1 MPGIFLH
8 ELWKYHQRV
17 RSNLT
22 SDLKKFMDFNALII
36 LEYSSCDPPANS
48 RLPCWIH
55 SYISDIGR
63 ACVPAFLDLTNF
75 HMRLTEHVEDQS
87 TNSKC
92 ASCSGIPRNKIR
104 ALWVDMMAAVHGSIA
119 KVRATYI
126 SAMSKGSEHLY
137 RLSLISHSPF
147 RERVLRL
154 KVGPDQIVKPLLH
167 RRSIRTCPTQMSSS
181 SHPILSV
188 SVLIDRCWLRRHPFL
203 QTCSLSPNR
212 QKT

>member
-1 MPGIFLH
+1 MPGVFLH

-36 LEYSSCDPPANS
+36 LEYLSCDPPANS

-63 ACVPAFLDLTNF
+63 ARVPAFLDLTDF
-75 HMRLTEHVEDQS
+75 HMRLTEHVDDQS

-104 ALWVDMMAAVHGSIA
+104 ALWVDLTAAVCGCIA
-119 KVRATYI
+119 KAEPDFALPAEGTFSQTEGQARPNCEATSPLPKYTDMPNADVILESSDFVRF
-126 SAMSKGSEHLY
+126 SVNSCQGQRHLND
-137 RLSLISHSPF
+137 LNAF
-147 RERVLRL
+147 A
-154 KVGPDQIVKPLLH
+154 G
-167 RRSIRTCPTQMSSS
+167 
-181 SHPILSV
+181 
-188 SVLIDRCWLRRHPFL
+188 
-203 QTCSLSPNR
+203 
-212 QKT
+212 

>member
-1 MPGIFLH
+1 MPGVFLH

-22 SDLKKFMDFNALII
+22 SDLEEFMDFHALII
-36 LEYSSCDPPANS
+36 LEYLSCDPPANL

-63 ACVPAFLDLTNF
+63 ARVPAFLDLTDF
-75 HMRLTEHVEDQS
+75 HMRLTEHVDDQS

-104 ALWVDMMAAVHGSIA
+104 ALWVDLTAAVCGCIA

-126 SAMSKGSEHLY
+126 SAMFKGSEHLY
-137 RLSLISHSPF
+137 RLSLISHSPL
-147 RERVLRL
+147 RERFLRL
-154 KVGPDQIVKPLLH
+154 KVRPDQIVRPLLH
-167 RRSIRTCPTQMSSS
+167 CRSIRTCPTQMSSL

-188 SVLIDRCWLRRHPFL
+188 SVLIVAKVSV
-203 QTCSLSPNR
+203 T
-212 QKT
+212 